1 MYHHTK
7 YSISTMNVDMLIY
20 FTEEEGM
27 NRSRKFIF
35 KILLKSTVKMKI
47 LNLTFNDVVHR
58 SIGGEISNDGDFLMF
73 EGNRY
78 SRKGYLYKHFVMN
91 AIVAEG
97 VKPTLAEL
105 EKFEEAPE
113 GIAIELGQLVFS
125 ILSVCCNFDIVLST
139 KTLSAC
145 AT

>member
-1 MYHHTK
+1 
-7 YSISTMNVDMLIY
+7 
-20 FTEEEGM
+20 
-27 NRSRKFIF
+27 
-35 KILLKSTVKMKI
+35 
-47 LNLTFNDVVHR
+47 
-58 SIGGEISNDGDFLMF
+58 MF

-113 GIAIELGQLVFS
+113 GIAIDLGK
-125 ILSVCCNFDIVLST
+125 ILH
-139 KTLSAC
+139 
-145 AT
+145 

>member
-1 MYHHTK
+1 
-7 YSISTMNVDMLIY
+7 
-20 FTEEEGM
+20 
-27 NRSRKFIF
+27 
-35 KILLKSTVKMKI
+35 MKI
-47 LNLTFNDVVHR
+47 LILTFNDVVHR

-125 ILSVCCNFDIVLST
+125 ILSVYCNFYIVQFT
-139 KTLSAC
+139 KS
-145 AT
+145 

>member
-1 MYHHTK
+1 MPRIDYTRPRGALRTTASESESK
-7 YSISTMNVDMLIY
+7 KKQKKRPSAKLFDP
-20 FTEEEGM
+20 E
-27 NRSRKFIF
+27 
-35 KILLKSTVKMKI
+35 KI
-47 LNLTFNDVVHR
+47 R

-113 GIAIELGQLVFS
+113 GISIELGK
-125 ILSVCCNFDIVLST
+125 ILTQFHLTSLNEFMQPL
-139 KTLSAC
+139 
-145 AT
+145 

>member
-1 MYHHTK
+1 MHSFLT
-7 YSISTMNVDMLIY
+7 SDCNQILFLI
-20 FTEEEGM
+20 FTVC
-27 NRSRKFIF
+27 F
-35 KILLKSTVKMKI
+35 KLLVLFKLFVFVINIINEILL
-47 LNLTFNDVVHR
+47 R

-113 GIAIELGQLVFS
+113 GIAIELGQYSFFLF
-125 ILSVCCNFDIVLST
+125 IVS
-139 KTLSAC
+139 
-145 AT
+145 

>member
-1 MYHHTK
+1 
-7 YSISTMNVDMLIY
+7 
-20 FTEEEGM
+20 
-27 NRSRKFIF
+27 
-35 KILLKSTVKMKI
+35 MKI
-47 LNLTFNDVVHR
+47 LNLTFNDVVHW
-58 SIGGEISNDGDFLMF
+58 SIGVEISNDGDFLMF

-125 ILSVCCNFDIVLST
+125 ILSVYCNFYIVQFT
-139 KTLSAC
+139 KS
-145 AT
+145 

>member
-1 MYHHTK
+1 MGIGDVAAPRGALRTTASESESK
-7 YSISTMNVDMLIY
+7 KKQKKRPPPKLFDP
-20 FTEEEGM
+20 E
-27 NRSRKFIF
+27 
-35 KILLKSTVKMKI
+35 KI
-47 LNLTFNDVVHR
+47 R

-91 AIVAEG
+91 AIIAEG

-113 GIAIELGQLVFS
+113 GISIELGSYSSDL
-125 ILSVCCNFDIVLST
+125 L
-139 KTLSAC
+139 
-145 AT
+145 